1 MPTSFPAP
9 RPTRRALVGAA
20 LAVAAAAA
28 CAADAASDAPTAARA
43 AVTAA
48 GTAARAPDAGHG
60 GHGTMAPV
68 AVTPGHRQAAE
79 QVRRAT
85 AAFADP
91 GAAKA
96 AGYTVQYPAGCAYA
110 DVGAQGVHWLN
121 ESLVDNHVN
130 LLTPELLMYEP
141 QPDGSMV
148 LVGVDYVI
156 PFDAWKSPQPPRLLG
171 VPMMRNEGLKVWA
184 LHIWAQRENPSGL
197 FAPWN
202 PTVRCPGSAN

>member
-1 MPTSFPAP
+1 
-9 RPTRRALVGAA
+9 VGAA

-28 CAADAASDAPTAARA
+28 CAADATSDAPS
-43 AVTAA
+43 AVTAP
-48 GTAARAPDAGHG
+48 RALDASHG
-60 GHGTMAPV
+60 AHGAMAPV

-85 AAFADP
+85 AAFTDLA
-91 GAAKA
+91 AAKA

-110 DVGAQGVHWLN
+110 DAGAQGVHWLN
-121 ESLVDNHVN
+121 ESLVDHHVN

-171 VPMMRNEGLKVWA
+171 VPMMRNEGLRVWA

-202 PTVRCPGSAN
+202 PTVQCPESAD